1 MTRHAI
7 TYFGA
12 LLAVGVLDFLW
23 LGVIAKSWYQGG
35 MGHLMAAKPNL
46 WAAAAFYLLYPVGIV
61 IFAVAPSGGDVVRA
75 VLMGA
80 LFGFFAYAT
89 YDLTALAVLRDFPAR
104 LAFLDIAWGAFVSA
118 CGAAAGAWAW
128 RQLA

>member
-7 TYFGA
+7 TYLGA

-46 WAAAAFYLLYPVGIV
+46 WAAAAFYLLYPVGLV
-61 IFAVAPSGGDVVRA
+61 IFAAAPAQGDVMRA
-75 VLMGA
+75 LLMGA

-118 CGAAAGAWAW
+118 CGAAAGAWAA
-128 RQLA
+128 RQFT

>member
-1 MTRHAI
+1 MTRHAL
-7 TYFGA
+7 TYLAA
-12 LLAVGVLDFLW
+12 LVAVGVLDFLW
-23 LGVIAKSWYQGG
+23 LGVFAKSWYQGG
-35 MGHLMAAKPNL
+35 MGHLMAARPNL

-61 IFAVAPSGGDVVRA
+61 ILAVAPAGGDVMRA

-104 LAFLDIAWGAFVSA
+104 LAFLDIAWGALVSA
-118 CGAAAGAWAW
+118 CGAAAGAWVW
-128 RQLA
+128 RQLT